1 MIKTHEHLLTCGVFA
16 GWLWCG
22 VTSVGWGE
30 ATDLDGFSRSGQ
42 QQQTDIGIVSN
53 WIEGKVGE
61 GDQSKIMGDQGTH
74 NLGNSALGDIFAS
87 PTQATGYLED
97 YWLMVGKT
105 LALFQT
111 GKLETRLSVSAPDH
125 QIVRNWSK
133 QPTPALLSPNSMA
146 AIRSLRRRLVPTL
159 K

>member
-61 GDQSKIMGDQGTH
+61 AIKAKWVIKGPITRRIQLLETY
-74 NLGNSALGDIFAS
+74 FAWS
-87 PTQATGYLED
+87 TQATGYLED